1 MPGQRGGL
9 HTFTGSHS
17 PLKVSVSVSQRS
29 RSQRLK
35 GEGLGENYC
44 FVRTMLWKITVVI
57 NQSILIR
64 KNFSCSGSQGV

>member
-35 GEGLGENYC
+35 GEGLGERIHKHSLSVY
-44 FVRTMLWKITVVI
+44 
-57 NQSILIR
+57 
-64 KNFSCSGSQGV
+64 